1 MKQHIPLSPTGL
13 NPPSF
18 ITNVLLLADVSY
30 TLGGLEYAFK
40 VDLGV
45 LL

>member
-18 ITNVLLLADVSY
+18 TTNVLLLADVSY
-30 TLGGLEYAFK
+30 RLGSLEYAFK
-40 VDLGV
+40 VGLGV